1 MKKNHCYSANF
12 DEKTE
17 FLFRKSVFLGQGNNG
32 IVYKLPDNKVIK
44 LFVQEK
50 VCRDEAS
57 ILIKTR
63 KSKYFPKMYSKGDLY
78 IVREMVNGI
87 QLDKY
92 IKRYGLDAEICK
104 NLYKLLKEF
113 RKLKFTKIDAR
124 CKDIFVLKNKK
135 IMIIDPKK
143 YYKREIDYPRH
154 LMKGL
159 NKLGMLEFFLDN
171 IREIDKDIVDK
182 WLRLEQ
188 ASKYN
193 RHIRA

>member
-32 IVYKLPDNKVIK
+32 IVYKLPENKVIK

-113 RKLKFTKIDAR
+113 KRLKFTKIDTR
-124 CKDIFVLKNKK
+124 
-135 IMIIDPKK
+135 
-143 YYKREIDYPRH
+143 
-154 LMKGL
+154 
-159 NKLGMLEFFLDN
+159 
-171 IREIDKDIVDK
+171 
-182 WLRLEQ
+182 
-188 ASKYN
+188 
-193 RHIRA
+193 